1 MVNNMRAIIPC
12 AGQSTRFNGRLKEL
26 LPISNTLCPLT
37 NSIHLA
43 QMYFRPD
50 NIIIISNPEKIRE
63 HAREINKTHYL
74 YNRNVYFSLQTDDNL
89 WYSIA
94 SEIRQDEDHVL
105 LLGDTITDTVCYL
118 PKDVDFALGLF
129 NTREPHRFSVLDS
142 NTYDVPQVITKP
154 QNKPDGLYKA
164 WGMVYWSKRV
174 SEFFYEH
181 AFDHYDEAFNA
192 AILNYG
198 LYTFDLAYYYDLGS
212 FQAYKDYL
220 RQ

>member
-1 MVNNMRAIIPC
+1 MRAIIPC
-12 AGQSTRFNGRLKEL
+12 AGQATRFNGKLKEL
-26 LPISNTLCPLT
+26 LPISEKLCPLT

-43 QMYFRPD
+43 QMYFRPND
-50 NIIIISNPEKIRE
+50 IIIISNPEKIRD
-63 HAREINKTHYL
+63 HAREIDKL
-74 YNRNVYFSLQTDDNL
+74 PWNRKCDVYFSLQTDDNL

-94 SEIRQDEDHVL
+94 NEIRLNEDHVL
-105 LLGDTITDTVCYL
+105 LLGDTITDTIAFL
-118 PKDVDFALGLF
+118 PKDIDFALGLF
-129 NTREPHRFSVLDS
+129 NTKEPHRFSIVEDNNSRPNIL
-142 NTYDVPQVITKP
+142 TKP
-154 QNKPDGLYKA
+154 QNKPEGLYKA

-212 FQAYKDYL
+212 FQAYKEYL
-220 RQ
+220 KQ